1 MLFIKNDQ
9 IVFIIN
15 YKCLFSTFNKL
26 VDNKNIL
33 KKKNI
38 KSIQILSKKQFYII
52 VKNPIKRLI
61 SFYKDKI
68 LNQVKILNKF
78 TQNCIQELLKYYNKE
93 FIISTKFN
101 FSILVDAIKKGYRNK
116 HFDPQFILYDEIKDF
131 DININIQIMKV
142 EDENFNTNLENIL
155 NTTLSKSNNTDYI
168 IFNEEIKQDD
178 INYLKEFYK
187 RDYELFNYN

>member
-52 VKNPIKRLI
+52 VKNPIKKFLLGPI
-61 SFYKDKI
+61 SYASHD
-68 LNQVKILNKF
+68 
-78 TQNCIQELLKYYNKE
+78 ELL
-93 FIISTKFN
+93 
-101 FSILVDAIKKGYRNK
+101 
-116 HFDPQFILYDEIKDF
+116 
-131 DININIQIMKV
+131 M
-142 EDENFNTNLENIL
+142 
-155 NTTLSKSNNTDYI
+155 TLT
-168 IFNEEIKQDD
+168 
-178 INYLKEFYK
+178 
-187 RDYELFNYN
+187 